1 MPRSSEAF
9 SSSTRERKLSGLFAE
24 YISITRW
31 EKYSGTDPNS
41 WRDRA
46 RIVDVFPVPGGP

>member
-9 SSSTRERKLSGLFAE
+9 SSRMRERYRAGPK
-24 YISITRW
+24 
-31 EKYSGTDPNS
+31 
-41 WRDRA
+41 RDLARA